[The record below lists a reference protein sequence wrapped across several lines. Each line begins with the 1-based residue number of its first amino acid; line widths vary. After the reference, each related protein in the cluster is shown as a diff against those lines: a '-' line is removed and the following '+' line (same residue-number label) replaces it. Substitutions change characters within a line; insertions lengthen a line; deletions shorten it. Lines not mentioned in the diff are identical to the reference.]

1 MNKISKALAA
11 ANLIILF
18 SVAASGQ
25 GPCLTASKF
34 GPEDQIGNMNY
45 VTPAKTLA
53 ATKLVT
59 TGKTYRLAIETNKDT
74 PAYPP
79 RTFAVTIVQPGQ
91 TGGGTLGPTRTT
103 YNDDLINGW
112 AGVGTQLDGLG
123 HIGIDGLYYNCNK
136 AADFAA
142 TDGLKKLGVE
152 HVPAV
157 ATRGVLLDMAGYFNT
172 DIVKEG
178 TPFNRAEIEGAMK
191 RQGIKSIEKGDVVLF
206 YTGWLKLLGKDNK
219 RFGSVAPGLGRDGAK
234 YLASLGVVIVGSDT
248 WSFEVIPFEKD
259 AGVFEVHQILIP
271 MNGIHILEN
280 VNTEEMVRDRAWEF
294 LFTLGPARITGGV
307 QAIVNPVAIK

>member
-1 MNKISKALAA
+1 MFVMVLAG
-11 ANLIILF
+11 
-18 SVAASGQ
+18 AASGQ
-25 GPCLTASKF
+25 GPCQTASKF
-34 GPEDQIGNMNY
+34 GPNDQIGNMNN

-59 TGKTYRLAIETNKDT
+59 TGKSYSLAIETNKDT

-79 RTFAVTIVQPGQ
+79 RTFAVTIVQPTQ
-91 TGGGTLGPTRTT
+91 TGGGTLGPTKTT

-123 HIGIDGLYYNCNK
+123 HIGIDNLYFNCNK
-136 AADFAA
+136 AADFAM

-178 TPFNRAEIEGAMK
+178 TAFNRAEIEGAMK

-219 RFGSVAPGLGRDGAK
+219 RFGSVAPGLGRDGAR
-234 YLASLGVVIVGSDT
+234 YLASLGVAIVGSDT

-271 MNGIHILEN
+271 LNGIHILEN
-280 VNTEEMVRDRAWEF
+280 VNTEAMVRDQAWEF
-294 LFTLGPARITGGV
+294 LFTLGAARITGGV
-307 QAIVNPVAIK
+307 QSIVNPVAIK